1 MFWVRRRCKQFA
13 VFGGDRPALAA
24 TKRAPDRANHG
35 APVLYRSTADPLSTE
50 DHFYEGPHHKFPG
63 RGQRDVNTATSSPLK
78 TKRRSQPPPTRQ
90 QNWAGPASL
99 TSTSSPLRAGERSRP
114 PPTCQQHWAG
124 PIFLTSTSPPPASGG
139 AQPATAHSST
149 KLGWASLPDKYKPA
163 TCELG
168 SATSQRPF
176 VNTIGWASF
185 PDEHKSSPASYEA
198 QPATAHSSTKLGWA
212 NLLAEYKPLPLCE
225 LGSAASH
232 HPLANN
238 INNTGLCQSP

>member
-1 MFWVRRRCKQFA
+1 MFGVRRRCKQFA

-124 PIFLTSTSPPPASGG
+124 PIVLTSTSPPLRAGQRRRPPPTSQQHWAGSVFPTGTSPA
-139 AQPATAHSST
+139 AQP
-149 KLGWASLPDKYKPA
+149 G
-163 TCELG
+163 
-168 SATSQRPF
+168 
-176 VNTIGWASF
+176 N
-185 PDEHKSSPASYEA
+185 
-198 QPATAHSSTKLGWA
+198 AHSSTKLGWA
-212 NLLAEYKPLPLCE
+212 NLPDKYKPSPCE
-225 LGSAASH
+225 RGSAASH
-232 HPLANN
+232 RPLVNE
-238 INNTGLCQSP
+238 IGLAQSS